1 LPRATIVFEPSNMTI
16 AALLATGASL
26 AFFMGLFISDAR
38 AQYYLGG
45 QAGWTGLP
53 YQTDTIDGQAAI
65 PVRFN
70 AGYNLGGRGGYRLGP
85 WRFEEEYSY
94 RHNNVAEYDEASMG
108 VNGARHTQSIL
119 TNVIYDFD
127 VGWPITPHFGV
138 GIGAMNVSDRLS
150 VPATGVFLG
159 DSGWQFGYQAIAGL
173 RYDLNPLLS
182 LDLDYR
188 YLATTESMFRIPNT
202 NLHYRT
208 GDNTNN
214 FVASLT
220 YRFAPTPPPIDP
232 ANAAP
237 PSP

>member
-1 LPRATIVFEPSNMTI
+1 MTI
-16 AALLATGASL
+16 AALLATGANL
-26 AFFMGLFISDAR
+26 ALIMGLFMSDAR

-53 YQTDTIDGQAAI
+53 YQTDTIGGVDAI
-65 PVRFN
+65 PVSFS
-70 AGYNLGGRGGYRLGP
+70 AGYNVGVRGGYRLSL

-94 RHNNVAEYDEASMG
+94 RHNNVAQYDETSMG
-108 VNGARHTQSIL
+108 VDGARHTQSLL

-127 VGWPITPHFGV
+127 VGWPIAPHFGV

-150 VPATGVFLG
+150 VPATRVFLG
-159 DSGWQFGYQAIAGL
+159 GSGWQFGYQAIAGL
-173 RYDLNPLLS
+173 RYDLNALVS
-182 LDLDYR
+182 VDLDYR

-220 YRFAPTPPPIDP
+220 YRFAPSPPADPLGTP
-232 ANAAP
+232 AP

>member
-1 LPRATIVFEPSNMTI
+1 MTI
-16 AALLATGASL
+16 AASLATGASL
-26 AFFMGLFISDAR
+26 AFLGLVTLDAR

-53 YQTDTIDGQAAI
+53 YETDTIDHGVGAI
-65 PVRFN
+65 PVDFST
-70 AGYNLGGRGGYRLGP
+70 GYNVGVRGGYRFGP

-94 RHNNVAEYDEASMG
+94 RHNNVAQYDEASTG
-108 VNGARHTQSIL
+108 VDGARHTQSIL

-138 GIGAMNVSDRLS
+138 GIGAINVSDRLS
-150 VPATGVFLG
+150 VSATRVFLS

-173 RYDLNPLLS
+173 RYDLDALVS

-214 FVASLT
+214 FMASMT
-220 YRFAPTPPPIDP
+220 YHFAPSPPADPLATPMS
-232 ANAAP
+232 